1 MKDFPLVEVK
11 EALEILTRL
20 EELYRRYARV

>member
-1 MKDFPLVEVK
+1 MKDIPLAEVK
-11 EALEILTRL
+11 EAPEILTRL